1 MQFIELSIFIL
12 AVLFIINYLI
22 KNIDFLLDNKK
33 SSSHKAFIDKNT
45 KPPFSGGILILLPL
59 LILIPSNEINFTII
73 IFLIFITGFLSDINF
88 LKSANIRF
96 IIQVILVFFSVIVL
110 EKYIQTVRVGFLD
123 ILLTNFYFKVF
134 FTSFCILVLINGT
147 NFMDGLNTL
156 VIGYYVL
163 IIFIISDFYSESE
176 IFILNYE
183 IIIYFSIILLSILI
197 LNGLNLL
204 YLGDN
209 GAYLLSFFI
218 AIILIDLSNNI
229 KSLSPYYIA
238 NLLWYPA
245 YENLFSIIRKIKSK
259 KSPLKPDN
267 HHLHQLI
274 FLLIKKNIKLKPKI
288 LNTLTGVTI
297 NLFNL
302 IIFIVATKNYTN
314 TKAQLIILCVSFII
328 YNLIYIVLNKRFK
341 NKNV

>member
-1 MQFIELSIFIL
+1 MQFIELSILIL
-12 AVLFIINYLI
+12 VVLFLINYLI

-33 SSSHKAFIDKNT
+33 SSPHKIFIDKNT

-59 LILIPSNEINFTII
+59 LILIPNNEINLMII

-96 IIQVILVFFSVIVL
+96 IIQIIIVFFSVIIL
-110 EKYIQTVRVGFLD
+110 EKYIQTVRIGFLD

-134 FTSFCILVLINGT
+134 FTSFCILILINGT
-147 NFMDGLNTL
+147 NFIDGLNTL
-156 VIGYYVL
+156 VIGYYLL
-163 IIFIISDFYSESE
+163 IIFIISEFYSESD

-183 IIIYFSIILLSILI
+183 IIIYFSIILLSVLI

-218 AIILIDLSNNI
+218 GIILIDLSNNI

-288 LNTLTGVTI
+288 LNTITGVTI

-314 TKAQLIILCVSFII
+314 TKTQLIILCVSFII
-328 YNLIYIVLNKRFK
+328 YNLIYIVLKKRFK